1 MIMKRILIIEDEL
14 SIAELERDYLQIEGF
29 VVTIET
35 DGTKGFQ
42 RFESEEFDLVILDLM
57 LPGLDGFEICRRLRK
72 VSAVPIIMISAKT
85 EDMDK
90 VRGLGLGAD
99 DYMVKPF
106 SPLELVAR
114 VKAHMA
120 RFERLAGIR
129 PENND
134 EIEIQGLVINR
145 SSRRVFLNER
155 EITLSSKE
163 FDLLLLLASN
173 PNRVLSK
180 EQIYT
185 NIWGE
190 DALGDLST
198 VAVHVRK
205 IREKIEADPSDPQ
218 YLETVW
224 GAGYRFT
231 SR

>member
-1 MIMKRILIIEDEL
+1 MKRILIIEDEL